1 MEVHA
6 RQLAPRRLRP
16 ALVVRLHYVPPSS
29 EGAAVICP
37 ETLEPC
43 FRSSCRTS
51 GCYFDR
57 DPDLAADAYRDLD
70 RFEAD
75 DEERVR
81 LGMMDEDE

>member
-1 MEVHA
+1 M
-6 RQLAPRRLRP
+6 
-16 ALVVRLHYVPPSS
+16 
-29 EGAAVICP
+29 ICP